1 MIIPLSGMFC
11 LFRKNTSKLQVK
23 LNLNVT
29 CVSFRMST
37 YSSYFGFTGWVNFA
51 YKETGSVSL
60 AVVTSIQ
67 CLDRAT

>member
-11 LFRKNTSKLQVK
+11 LFRKNASKLQVK

-37 YSSYFGFTGWVNFA
+37 YSSYFGSTGWVNFA
-51 YKETGSVSL
+51 YKETRSVSL
-60 AVVTSIQ
+60 AVVTSIH

>member
-11 LFRKNTSKLQVK
+11 LFRKNASKLQVK

-29 CVSFRMST
+29 YVSFRMST